1 MKINLCDVKIYFI
14 QKKEFK
20 NENNLIFYLKNKINE
35 KEKKDLN
42 IIVCGYNFSTFYNC
56 IFYFNYNFNNYFYKK
71 RRFVNHFWRQ
81 NF

>member
-42 IIVCGYNFSTFYNC
+42 IIVCGCNFSTFYNC
-56 IFYFNYNFNNYFYKK
+56 IFYFNYNFNNYFL
-71 RRFVNHFWRQ
+71 
-81 NF
+81 